1 MLPPSFAT
9 GLAMCATLIVAIG
22 AQNAFVLR
30 QGLRR
35 EHVGVIVL
43 FCAAADL
50 LFIGAGVAGLAQILK
65 QLPILTMA
73 LTLAGAGFIG
83 CYGLYA
89 LRRALRPQ
97 RLIGAGSG
105 NGSSGIGSNGNGG
118 SSSPSALTLPAALTQ
133 VAGFTLLNPHVY
145 LDTVLLMG
153 SVGARQPDGQRL
165 WFVAGAG
172 LASALWFSAL
182 GFGARWLS
190 PLFARPRAWQI
201 LDSVIALIMFV
212 LAARLFQQATQG

>member
-1 MLPPSFAT
+1 
-9 GLAMCATLIVAIG
+9 VAIG

-30 QGLRR
+30 QGLRS
-35 EHVGVIVL
+35 EHVGAIVL

-50 LFIGAGVAGLAQILK
+50 LFIAAGVAGLAQILRR
-65 QLPILTMA
+65 LPILTTV

-89 LRRALRPQ
+89 LGRALRPQ
-97 RLIGAGSG
+97 SLIGV
-105 NGSSGIGSNGNGG
+105 GG
-118 SSSPSALTLPAALTQ
+118 AAPLTLSAAITQ
-133 VAGFTLLNPHVY
+133 VAAFTLLNPHVY

-172 LASALWFSAL
+172 IASAAWFSAL
-182 GFGARWLS
+182 GFGARRLS
-190 PLFARPRAWQI
+190 PVFALPRAWQI
-201 LDSVIALIMFV
+201 LDSVIALIMFM
-212 LAARLFQQATQG
+212 LAGRLVQQAVKG

>member
-1 MLPPSFAT
+1 MPPPSFAT
-9 GLAMCATLIVAIG
+9 GLVMCASLIVAIG

-30 QGLRR
+30 QGLRS
-35 EHVGVIVL
+35 EHVSAIVL
-43 FCAAADL
+43 FCAVADL
-50 LFIGAGVAGLAQILK
+50 VFIGAGVAGLAQALK
-65 QLPILTMA
+65 QLPILTKV

-89 LRRALRPQ
+89 LGRALRPHA
-97 RLIGAGSG
+97 LIGCPGAL
-105 NGSSGIGSNGNGG
+105 
-118 SSSPSALTLPAALTQ
+118 PLTLSAALTQ

-172 LASALWFSAL
+172 IASAVWFSAL

-190 PLFARPRAWQI
+190 PVFARPRAWQI
-201 LDSVIALIMFV
+201 LDSVVALIMLV
-212 LAARLFQQATQG
+212 LASRLIQQAMKG

>member
-1 MLPPSFAT
+1 MLPSSFAT
-9 GLAMCATLIVAIG
+9 GLVMCASLIVAIG

-30 QGLRR
+30 QGLRS
-35 EHVGVIVL
+35 EHVGAIVL

-50 LFIGAGVAGLAQILK
+50 LLIGAGVAGLAQILK
-65 QLPILTMA
+65 RLPILTRV

-89 LRRALRPQ
+89 LGRALRPHA
-97 RLIGAGSG
+97 LMGASSASSASSAGSL
-105 NGSSGIGSNGNGG
+105 
-118 SSSPSALTLPAALTQ
+118 PLTLSAAMIQ
-133 VAGFTLLNPHVY
+133 VAAFTLLNPHVY

-172 LASALWFSAL
+172 IASAVWFSAL

-190 PLFARPRAWQI
+190 PLFARPRDWQI
-201 LDSVIALIMFV
+201 LDSVIALIMFI
-212 LAARLFQQATQG
+212 LASRLIQQAVKG